1 MGFDPRVIVDMIE
14 LDQPV
19 VGVIYP
25 KRKFDLTKYE
35 KSLVAGDAPS
45 RARAKALDFAVRGP
59 GVGAQNGFVRV
70 EGCGAGI
77 LRLRRDCIATLLDHQ
92 PQQSDTSARLTS
104 PTAHGLDRL
113 IRVFDPIRY
122 ETVICPR
129 PTPFAIAGGFAE
141 TCGPLQTGRSSYGH
155 VSIHGPLQR
164 SMTCAG
170 RRFRLGRGCGA
181 APERTGP
188 REQRRT
194 SRLTAKPSSADSAA
208 PQEDRRTGSA
218 TQARRQPARC
228 SA

>member
-1 MGFDPRVIVDMIE
+1 MVLTHWFDRTNASHLLFIDADMGFDPRVIVDMIE

-141 TCGPLQTGRSSYGH
+141 TCGPLQTGRSCIWACIDSRAATAING
-155 VSIHGPLQR
+155 L
-164 SMTCAG
+164 
-170 RRFRLGRGCGA
+170 RG
-181 APERTGP
+181 T
-188 REQRRT
+188 T
-194 SRLTAKPSSADSAA
+194 F
-208 PQEDRRTGSA
+208 
-218 TQARRQPARC
+218 PARPRLWGC
-228 SA
+228 PRANRAPRTTPNLPPHREAKLG